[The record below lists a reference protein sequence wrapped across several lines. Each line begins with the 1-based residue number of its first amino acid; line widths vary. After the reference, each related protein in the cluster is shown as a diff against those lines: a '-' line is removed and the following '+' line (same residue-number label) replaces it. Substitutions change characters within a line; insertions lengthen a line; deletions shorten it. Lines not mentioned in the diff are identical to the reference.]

1 MQKKFSLEIKTP
13 CHENFSRMTANENG
27 SFCNSCAKN
36 VIDLST
42 KTNSEVANFIS
53 NNKDKNICARMRTSQ
68 LEEEFVIN
76 ETSAVNN
83 LKYAVAVAASILL
96 TSNVVGQEKTPVK
109 TEINCPKPNPNQEML
124 MGKIAYIQPQK
135 EIVSFKLQGRILEKA
150 TKKPLSEKKYP
161 NMTIYV
167 SGLSE
172 SVNPKTGAFS
182 LQMDL
187 NKNTKEIRIN
197 VNCDDFT
204 FSRTITIDLNTVK
217 NGILNLDI
225 LIDSE
230 KEMQNYKIMG
240 GLGVNYI
247 DTKKPYLS

>member
-1 MQKKFSLEIKTP
+1 MKKKFTLEIQSP
-13 CHENFSRMTANENG
+13 CSENFDKMKPNSGG

-68 LEEEFVIN
+68 LEEEFVLN

-109 TEINCPKPNPNQEML
+109 TEINCPKPNREI
-124 MGKIAYIQPQK
+124 MGKIAYVQPK
-135 EIVSFKLQGRILEKA
+135 KDVISFTLQGKILEK
-150 TKKPLSEKKYP
+150 TSKKPLSDKKYP
-161 NMTIYV
+161 NLTIYV
-167 SGLSE
+167 SGISAQ
-172 SVNPKTGAFS
+172 VNPKTGVFS
-182 LQMDL
+182 LPMDL
-187 NKNTKEIRIN
+187 NKNNKEIRIN
-197 VNCDDFT
+197 INCDDYT
-204 FSRTITIDLNTVK
+204 FSRTFTIDLNTIK
-217 NGILNLDI
+217 NGVLNMDI

-247 DTKKPYLS
+247 DTKSNPFS

>member
-1 MQKKFSLEIKTP
+1 MKKKFSLEIKTP
-13 CHENFSRMTANENG
+13 CHENFSKMTANERG

-42 KTNSEVANFIS
+42 KTNSEVATFIS
-53 NNKDKNICARMRTSQ
+53 NNKDANICARMRTSQ

-96 TSNVVGQEKTPVK
+96 TSNVVGQEKSPIK
-109 TEINCPKPNPNQEML
+109 TEVNCPKPNPGIT
-124 MGKIAYIQPQK
+124 MGKVAYVQPKK
-135 EIVSFKLQGRILEKA
+135 EVISFTLQGKVLEKA

-172 SVNPKTGAFS
+172 SVNPKTGVFS

-197 VNCDDFT
+197 INCDDYT
-204 FSRTITIDLNTVK
+204 FSKTYTIDFNAIK

-247 DTKKPYLS
+247 DTKKSNPFS